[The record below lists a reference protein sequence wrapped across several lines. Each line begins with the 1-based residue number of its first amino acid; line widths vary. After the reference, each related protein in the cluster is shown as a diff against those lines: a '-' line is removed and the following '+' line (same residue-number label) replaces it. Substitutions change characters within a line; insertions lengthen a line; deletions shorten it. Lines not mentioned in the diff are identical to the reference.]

1 MSIVQAD
8 LYPSRQHTHPRW
20 QERLDPI
27 TWRTDATNAP
37 LSPEQLSRF
46 ERDGFLWFEGFFSQ
60 ERMEPFFD
68 ELNIIENSTEL
79 AGYATYKFKLNDLI
93 VDLGFRAQ
101 YYSSLR
107 VFTPEPRLGVKYN
120 ITRDFRLKA
129 AGGLYSQNVI
139 STTSD
144 RDIVNLFYGFLVA
157 PEDIQNEFLKEDGTM
172 RDINNPLQTA
182 YHVIVGAEYDL
193 TDRISI
199 NVEGYYKNFN
209 QITNINRNK
218 IYSKNDQSAPAI
230 LKNDFI
236 IESGEARGLDFTFK
250 YEDKKYYIWAVYS
263 LGDVDRWDG
272 VKSYNPVFDR
282 RHNVN
287 LLASRRFGKRL
298 DWEVNF
304 RWNYG
309 SGFPFTQNQ
318 GFYLRET
325 LDDDIN
331 TDITES
337 NSNSPEIQYA
347 GLNQGK
353 LPDYS
358 RLDFTLKKTF
368 EFSEYSKLEASIS
381 VTNAYNRENIFY
393 VDRVTAERINQLP
406 ILPSFGFLY
415 SF

>member
-1 MSIVQAD
+1 QNTSSNQ
-8 LYPSRQHTHPRW
+8 S
-20 QERLDPI
+20 
-27 TWRTDATNAP
+27 DANAP
-37 LSPEQLSRF
+37 PTFLRPRTSGINNYNFGINFKYFSGDNEFKYGVDITGFSTDLSFYTGL
-46 ERDGFLWFEGFFSQ
+46 G
-60 ERMEPFFD
+60 
-68 ELNIIENSTEL
+68 ELIQQDQNSTEL

-230 LKNDFI
+230 LKNDF
-236 IESGEARGLDFTFK
+236 
-250 YEDKKYYIWAVYS
+250 
-263 LGDVDRWDG
+263 
-272 VKSYNPVFDR
+272 
-282 RHNVN
+282 
-287 LLASRRFGKRL
+287 
-298 DWEVNF
+298 
-304 RWNYG
+304 
-309 SGFPFTQNQ
+309 
-318 GFYLRET
+318 
-325 LDDDIN
+325 
-331 TDITES
+331 
-337 NSNSPEIQYA
+337 
-347 GLNQGK
+347 
-353 LPDYS
+353 
-358 RLDFTLKKTF
+358 
-368 EFSEYSKLEASIS
+368 
-381 VTNAYNRENIFY
+381 
-393 VDRVTAERINQLP
+393 
-406 ILPSFGFLY
+406 
-415 SF
+415 